1 MEPLAWAVVEPAAAS
16 PSCPR
21 CGAETPAGESRCRA
35 CGFAFFEAAE
45 RRGLPR
51 PAGRAAALAA
61 LAAGG
66 LLAAGLLV
74 LLVPDGADPPVRT
87 VPVADREFPRRLPSP
102 LPARDAERL
111 LELRY
116 GGRSGDTAA
125 AVRCPHRIDPN
136 RIVRCE
142 LRYRDGV
149 PRALLVRLSPRGELE
164 ADIPYPATLR

>member
-1 MEPLAWAVVEPAAAS
+1 VETVAWVVVEPAAAS

-21 CGAETPAGESRCRA
+21 CGAESPAGESRCRA
-35 CGFAFFEAAE
+35 CGFAFFEASG
-45 RRGLPR
+45 RRRVPLPSR
-51 PAGRAAALAA
+51 RVLAPAAAVLAA
-61 LAAGG
+61 AGVLA
-66 LLAAGLLV
+66 LV
-74 LLVPDGADPPVRT
+74 AGADDPPART
-87 VPVADREFPRRLPSP
+87 VPVSDRDFPRRLPSP

-125 AVRCPHRIDPN
+125 AVRCPHRIDPEG
-136 RIVRCE
+136 IVRCE
-142 LRYRDGV
+142 LRYSDGV